1 MPTPSQMS
9 QFGTGYESTPVLEDF
24 VDGTLPI
31 RAMARARLSQTQDYS
46 TENVYGSTGSQL
58 RQNTPTEV

>member
-1 MPTPSQMS
+1 MS
-9 QFGTGYESTPVLEDF
+9 RSPLYGTGYESAPVLEDL

-31 RAMARARLSQTQDYS
+31 RAMARARNMQSQDHS
-46 TENVYGSTGSQL
+46 TENVYGSPGSQL